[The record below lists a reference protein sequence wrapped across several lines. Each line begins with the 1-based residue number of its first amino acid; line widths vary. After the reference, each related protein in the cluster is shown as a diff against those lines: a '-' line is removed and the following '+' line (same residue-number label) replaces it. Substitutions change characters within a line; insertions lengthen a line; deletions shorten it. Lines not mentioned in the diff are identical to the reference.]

1 LNPAIPQLP
10 RSLAHA
16 RELLKSAGFSWN
28 SNGSLIDA
36 RGQAVE
42 FTIIASSSNAERL
55 KMAAIIQDDL
65 KGLGISIQVVPL
77 EYRAL
82 VDRVFKTLD
91 YDACVLRI
99 ASGDADP
106 NSDMNVWVSNG
117 STHLWNL
124 GQSHPSTPWEARIDI
139 LMAQQATT
147 LKYQARKR
155 IYDEVQKIVAE
166 NLPMIF
172 LASGNILVGAKEAI
186 GNFQPAILDPY
197 TIWNIEELYIR
208 PSAQAWKAN
217 GWTE

>member
-1 LNPAIPQLP
+1 
-10 RSLAHA
+10 
-16 RELLKSAGFSWN
+16 
-28 SNGSLIDA
+28 
-36 RGQAVE
+36 
-42 FTIIASSSNAERL
+42 
-55 KMAAIIQDDL
+55 
-65 KGLGISIQVVPL
+65 
-77 EYRAL
+77 
-82 VDRVFKTLD
+82 
-91 YDACVLRI
+91 
-99 ASGDADP
+99 
-106 NSDMNVWVSNG
+106 
-117 STHLWNL
+117 
-124 GQSHPSTPWEARIDI
+124 
-139 LMAQQATT
+139 MAQQATT